1 MSAYSNNRGS
11 KLFRKAIPS
20 LPDFG
25 SLELIEKRGPHPA
38 ESNFTE
44 LMGVTSSLMQLL
56 YHVTKLHKGIATKVC
71 FLGLYN
77 LIWWLGGGGGGRE
90 KGEEGEGLA
99 HILYFLCALFQL
111 YKKKEML

>member
-38 ESNFTE
+38 ESNITE

-77 LIWWLGGGGGGRE
+77 LIWWLWGGEKGGGGE
-90 KGEEGEGLA
+90 EEGRDWPISFPFCVPFSNLTR
-99 HILYFLCALFQL
+99 
-111 YKKKEML
+111 KKKL